1 MQLFS
6 NFQTMLKK
14 KYMIFFTKS
23 FYFINSF
30 SAISISKI
38 ANFKNSYCFFNLI
51 SYFFF
56 FLIIFAMQ
64 CCFSKNDISYLLRV
78 LIRDSMQ
85 FVYLNRQ
92 IFLSSPVGVTS
103 QRYMYSY
110 WELSEEDFTQ
120 ARFAF
125 KRSRVL

>member
-1 MQLFS
+1 
-6 NFQTMLKK
+6 
-14 KYMIFFTKS
+14 
-23 FYFINSF
+23 
-30 SAISISKI
+30 
-38 ANFKNSYCFFNLI
+38 
-51 SYFFF
+51 
-56 FLIIFAMQ
+56 MQ

-110 WELSEEDFTQ
+110 WKLSEEDFTQ
-120 ARFAF
+120 ARLAF
-125 KRSRVL
+125 VNRCLESRDWEEKNKVNIARISEKIDSIVLYRHQNSPSI